1 MLRAVLDANVFVSA
15 AIHPDG
21 PPGRIIEQFLRTD
34 AFTLVL
40 SEAIVDEIMRAL
52 VYPKVRRYM
61 RPGLDPGLW
70 MEDLVVLADFVPDPS
85 QVSGVSKDPDDD
97 KYLGR
102 SHRWP
107 RPARREW
114 RSSPLDGRGVRRCP
128 HRDAPSVPEP
138 VERLSAFVAGRCVGR
153 GGCPDLGDRCLVFV
167 GVPLELRDRLS
178 LLAANRD
185 SDAASGRPSESLV
198 HIGRRHHNRKG
209 ITDPTTGLLSR
220 GSRVRVAAGA
230 PILRGSIPE
239 TWVTPYSGDM
249 GNSFGPKGLS
259 IGSSR
264 HVSSSKYP
272 KS

>member
-52 VYPKVRRYM
+52 AYRKVRRYM

-70 MEDLVVLADFVPDPS
+70 MEDLVVLAEFVSDPS

-97 KYLGR
+97 KYLAAAIAGR
-102 SHRWP
+102 AP
-107 RPARREW
+107 LVVEW

-138 VERLSAFVAGRCVGR
+138 VARLSTFLAGRCVGR
-153 GGCPDLGDRCLVFV
+153 TAIR
-167 GVPLELRDRLS
+167 
-178 LLAANRD
+178 
-185 SDAASGRPSESLV
+185 ASP
-198 HIGRRHHNRKG
+198 
-209 ITDPTTGLLSR
+209 
-220 GSRVRVAAGA
+220 
-230 PILRGSIPE
+230 
-239 TWVTPYSGDM
+239 
-249 GNSFGPKGLS
+249 
-259 IGSSR
+259 
-264 HVSSSKYP
+264 
-272 KS
+272 